1 MPRTHILKGLPS
13 YIFNI
18 SSLEYVDL
26 FNNSLSGSM
35 PVFYNS
41 PNLEELYLN
50 SNNFTGSIPEKIG
63 SLTSLKILKLSEN
76 MLTGNIP
83 KQIGNLTSIEDL
95 ELAFNKLSGELPEEI
110 GNLAKLEVFAVP
122 FNDFLNGSIPP
133 SIFNIS
139 TLEILALQQNLFSG
153 TLPPDMGRSL
163 LNLQMLFLYFNKLT
177 GQIPTSIANASQLT
191 VIELNRNSF
200 TGSIPDFG
208 KLIQLQELRLWENN
222 LTGAESPNQ
231 ELTFLSSLT
240 NCRHLTA
247 LEILDNP
254 YMNGVL
260 PASVGNLS
268 TSLVTFSAANCSIRG
283 VIPPGIGNLTS
294 LQTLDLSNNK
304 LSGFIPETV
313 GQLKQVEKL
322 YLDSNQLQGYIPRDL
337 CQMSSLGNLYLSNNM
352 LTGPIPEC
360 LGEIGSLRLVSL
372 ASNKLNSTLPSNIFN
387 LKDLIE
393 LDLNSNNLSGHL
405 SDQIK
410 NLEAVSKIDLSYNMF
425 SGHIPSA
432 ISGCRSLEFLNLSS
446 NMFNGSIPR
455 SMGDVRGLI
464 ELNLSSNH
472 LSGSIPDSL
481 TKLGLKR
488 FSVSG
493 NRLEGEIPDEGSFEN
508 FSAESFLNNSA
519 LCGVARFHVSP
530 CGKPASKSVWD
541 VMKYIV
547 PAFIVTMV
555 LVAVVIVFIWRRK
568 QKNPPPSGEVL
579 TVGVGWKIVSEREI
593 KSGTSSFS
601 ETNLLGRGGMGSV
614 FKATIAD
621 GMEVAVKVFNLQ
633 MEGATKSFET
643 ESQILSSIRHRNLV
657 KILGCCSNPEFK
669 ALILAYMPNGSLEK
683 WLHSDKFL
691 DMMQRVNIAIDVAL
705 ALEYLHHDHTYT
717 VVHCDIKPNNV
728 LLDEDM
734 IAHVGDFGI
743 SKLFENGE
751 VAVHTI
757 NMATVGYAAPEFGS
771 EGRIS
776 TSGDVYSYG
785 ILLLE
790 MFTSKRPTDDMF
802 KGEMSIKVWVENA
815 LKENAIGQVVAPGLV
830 SREDS
835 KFSTKLECVK
845 SVFDLAMKCLAYSP
859 EERVNMMQVVAALQ
873 KIKARIPVSNK
884 LYN

>member
-1 MPRTHILKGLPS
+1 MGRR
-13 YIFNI
+13 
-18 SSLEYVDL
+18 EYNLLVAV
-26 FNNSLSGSM
+26 LS
-35 PVFYNS
+35 
-41 PNLEELYLN
+41 
-50 SNNFTGSIPEKIG
+50 
-63 SLTSLKILKLSEN
+63 
-76 MLTGNIP
+76 
-83 KQIGNLTSIEDL
+83 
-95 ELAFNKLSGELPEEI
+95 NKLNHIHMVGELPEEF
-110 GNLAKLEVFAVP
+110 GKLAKLKVFAVP

-139 TLEILALQQNLFSG
+139 SLEILALQQNLFSG

-163 LNLQMLFLYFNKLT
+163 LKLQMLFLYFNRLT

-191 VIELNRNSF
+191 IIELNRNSF

-208 KLIQLQELRLWENN
+208 NLRQLQALRLWENN
-222 LTGAESPNQ
+222 LTGAKSPNQ
-231 ELTFLSSLT
+231 ELTFLTSLT

-247 LEILDNP
+247 LQILDNP

-268 TSLVTFSAANCSIRG
+268 TSLVTFAAANCSIRG

-294 LQTLDLSNNK
+294 LQTLDLSKNE
-304 LSGFIPETV
+304 LIGFIPETV
-313 GQLKQVEKL
+313 GKLNEVVKL
-322 YLDSNQLQGYIPRDL
+322 YLDSNQLQGYIPRDI
-337 CQMSSLGNLYLSNNM
+337 CRMSSLGNLYLSNNM

-372 ASNKLNSTLPSNIFN
+372 ASNKLNSTLPSNMFN

-393 LDLNSNNLSGHL
+393 LDLSSNNLSGHI

-410 NLEAVSKIDLSYNMF
+410 NLEAISKIDLSGNMF
-425 SGHIPSA
+425 SGHIPST
-432 ISGCRSLEFLNLSS
+432 ISGCRSLESLNLSS
-446 NMFNGSIPR
+446 NTFNGSIPR
-455 SMGDVRGLI
+455 SIGDMRGLI
-464 ELNLSSNH
+464 ELNLSKNH

-488 FSVSG
+488 FSVSD
-493 NRLEGEIPDEGSFEN
+493 NRLEGEIPDKGSFEN
-508 FSAESFLNNSA
+508 FSADSFLNNSA
-519 LCGVARFHVSP
+519 LCGVARFQVSP

-555 LVAVVIVFIWRRK
+555 IVAVVIVFIWRRK

-633 MEGATKSFET
+633 MEGAAKSFET

-691 DMMQRVNIAIDVAL
+691 DLMQRVNIAIDVAL

-734 IAHVGDFGI
+734 TAHVGDFGI

-757 NMATVGYAAPEFGS
+757 NMATVGYAAP
-771 EGRIS
+771 
-776 TSGDVYSYG
+776 GDA
-785 ILLLE
+785 
-790 MFTSKRPTDDMF
+790 F
-802 KGEMSIKVWVENA
+802 
-815 LKENAIGQVVAPGLV
+815 
-830 SREDS
+830 
-835 KFSTKLECVK
+835 
-845 SVFDLAMKCLAYSP
+845 
-859 EERVNMMQVVAALQ
+859 
-873 KIKARIPVSNK
+873 
-884 LYN
+884 